1 MSCNRVTASQ
11 PQQQPQQQQPISC
24 TFDIFAQSPAV
35 IARAV
40 KALKQM
46 CDKECTEIVLNSKAV
61 KTTIAKLTSG
71 QVIPSCCVIIYVY
84 CPVIFPVIGFS
95 GTFGLEIS
103 TVQYS
108 TVQYSTVQYSTV
120 QYSTV
125 QYSTVQ
131 YSTVQYS
138 TVQYICVHMLT
149 WSQCECIT
157 SLAHKSKVLVHFLA
171 PTGDV
176 VKKISQKHR

>member
-11 PQQQPQQQQPISC
+11 PQQQPQQQLQQQQPISC

-131 YSTVQYS
+131 Y
-138 TVQYICVHMLT
+138 ICVHMLT